1 MNGLTQQQP
10 VCDDQPAGCA
20 DGPLGRLAADAA
32 DDTRMSQLVQTIEQ
46 EIIPRL
52 LMAHRDRVP
61 QPGPPGPSRVG
72 IGVEDVHHFAKLALS
87 DNETLAIGQVHLFLS
102 RGAMVGTIFV
112 QLLAPTARYLGEL
125 WSEDLCSFADV
136 TVGLCRLQRVLREL
150 SADFEA
156 GGGPGRPGGAARR
169 ILLLPSPGEQHT
181 FGLLMVAEFFR
192 REHWD
197 VSGGSWA
204 QGSDALALV
213 AGDWYDVL
221 GFSLGSETHI
231 VALGQVIREARRVAR
246 NPALIVL
253 VGGPLFALHPGYAD
267 EVGADGVTID
277 GSEAPALAER
287 LIVRTASQ

>member
-1 MNGLTQQQP
+1 MDSLTQQQP
-10 VCDDQPAGCA
+10 VCDDGPAACEG
-20 DGPLGRLAADAA
+20 GPLGRLAADAA
-32 DDTRMSQLVQTIEQ
+32 NDTRMSQLVQTIEH

-52 LMAHRDRVP
+52 LMAHRDRAARP
-61 QPGPPGPSRVG
+61 APAAPAWLG
-72 IGVEDVHHFAKLALS
+72 IGIEDVHHLAKLALS
-87 DNETLAIGQVHLFLS
+87 DSDTVAMAQVNLLLS
-102 RGAMVGTIFV
+102 RGATIETIFV

-156 GGGPGRPGGAARR
+156 GGGPGGAGRR

-192 REHWD
+192 RERWD

-204 QGSDALALV
+204 QGSDAPALV

-221 GFSLGSETHI
+221 GFSLGSEIHI

>member
-1 MNGLTQQQP
+1 MDSLTQQQP
-10 VCDDQPAGCA
+10 VCDDGPAGCA

-32 DDTRMSQLVQTIEQ
+32 NDTRMSQLVQTIEQ

-52 LMAHRDRVP
+52 LMAHRDRAP
-61 QPGPPGPSRVG
+61 QSAPPSPSRLG
-72 IGVEDVHHFAKLALS
+72 IGIEDVHHFAKLALS
-87 DNETLAIGQVHLFLS
+87 DNDTLAIGQVNLFLS
-102 RGAMVGTIFV
+102 RGASIETIFV

-150 SADFEA
+150 SPDFEA
-156 GGGPGRPGGAARR
+156 EGGAAGSGRR

-192 REHWD
+192 RERWD

-204 QGSDALALV
+204 QGSDAPALV

-221 GFSLGSETHI
+221 GFSLGSEIHI
-231 VALGQVIREARRVAR
+231 KALAEIIREARRASR
-246 NPALIVL
+246 NRALAVL
-253 VGGPLFALHPGYAD
+253 VGGPLFAQHPGYAD

>member
-1 MNGLTQQQP
+1 MESLTQQQP
-10 VCDDQPAGCA
+10 VCDDGPAACA

-32 DDTRMSQLVQTIEQ
+32 NDTRMSQLVQTIEQ

-61 QPGPPGPSRVG
+61 QPLPLGPPQLG
-72 IGVEDVHHFAKLALS
+72 IGIEDVHHFAKLALS
-87 DNETLAIGQVHLFLS
+87 DNDTLVIGQVHLFLS
-102 RGAMVGTIFV
+102 RGASIEAIFV
-112 QLLAPTARYLGEL
+112 QLLGPTARYLGEL
-125 WSEDLCSFADV
+125 WTEDLCSFADV

-156 GGGPGRPGGAARR
+156 GGDAAGPARR

-192 REHWD
+192 RDGWD

-204 QGSDALALV
+204 QGADAPALV

-221 GFSLGSETHI
+221 GFSLGSEIHLK
-231 VALGQVIREARRVAR
+231 ALAGIIREARRMTR
-246 NPALIVL
+246 NPALAVL

-267 EVGADGVTID
+267 DLGADGVTID